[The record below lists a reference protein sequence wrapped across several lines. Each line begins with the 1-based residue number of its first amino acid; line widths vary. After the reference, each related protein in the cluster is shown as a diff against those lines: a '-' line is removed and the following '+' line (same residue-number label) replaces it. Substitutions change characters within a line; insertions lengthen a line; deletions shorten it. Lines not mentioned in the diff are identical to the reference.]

1 MVGFFLG
8 AYFNNTLIRKTGF
21 SNQGGRKGPAL
32 TMQTVCTVYR
42 ENVNS
47 AKRVISVFSLFVFY
61 SFYQHLA
68 LHTVHILCEIF
79 TFLLQKCGE
88 EPPKTERL
96 IDCEPSLYFAIS
108 GPGMADSS
116 FWPFIFH

>member
-8 AYFNNTLIRKTGF
+8 AYFNKTLIRKTGF
-21 SNQGGRKGPAL
+21 SNQGGRKGPVL

-61 SFYQHLA
+61 SFYQHLV

-79 TFLLQKCGE
+79 TFL
-88 EPPKTERL
+88 
-96 IDCEPSLYFAIS
+96 
-108 GPGMADSS
+108 
-116 FWPFIFH
+116 